1 MLTNFRTELRENMEF
16 DVIIPA
22 RHASTRLPG
31 KLLSE
36 VGGKPLIQWT
46 WENARGSAASRVL
59 VATDDERIMERVEAF
74 GGEACMTSA
83 GHESGTDRIAEAAAL
98 LGLAD
103 ERLVVNV
110 QGDEP
115 ELTPALID
123 AVAATL
129 DRDPDAEMATASHAL
144 PDAADFKDPN
154 VVKVVIDESGRAL
167 YFSRAPIPFHR
178 EDPGA
183 PQEARRH
190 VGIYAYRA
198 GFLRRFSAWPPSR
211 LEQAEKLEQLRALER
226 GVAIAVHQSAE
237 APGPGIDTADDLARF
252 RARHTG

>member
-1 MLTNFRTELRENMEF
+1 MEF

-36 VGGKPLIQWT
+36 VGGKPLIQWA
-46 WENARGSAASRVL
+46 WENARASAASRVL
-59 VATDDERIMERVEAF
+59 VATDDERIRERVAAF
-74 GGEACMTSA
+74 GGETCMTKA
-83 GHESGTDRIAEAAAL
+83 GHPSGTDRIAEAAAL

-115 ELTPALID
+115 ELPPVLID
-123 AVAATL
+123 AVATAL
-129 DRDPDAEMATASHAL
+129 EHDPRAEMATASHAL
-144 PDAADFKDPN
+144 PDAAEFADPN
-154 VVKVVIDESGRAL
+154 VVKVVIDEAGRAL

-178 EDPGA
+178 EDAGA
-183 PQEARRH
+183 PHEARRH

-198 GFLRRFSAWPPSR
+198 GFLKRFSAWPPSR
-211 LEQAEKLEQLRALER
+211 LEQVERLEQLRALER

-237 APGPGIDTADDLARF
+237 APGPGIDTAEDLARF